1 MPRCA
6 ALSVLQAREGVNFS
20 AGLLNFDFTLLGE
33 GSILMAAFALSALF
47 LNEKI
52 LEWKNVAA
60 LGLVCMGIWRVTQE
74 EKPALAAA

>member
-1 MPRCA
+1 
-6 ALSVLQAREGVNFS
+6 
-20 AGLLNFDFTLLGE
+20 
-33 GSILMAAFALSALF
+33 MAAFALSALF